1 MSNNNQNNNQ
11 NEEQDNYPQAM
22 IDDPRPKIGI
32 SIGDLNGVGLEV
44 ILKTVVDKRILEL
57 CTPIIYGSSKVV
69 SYHKNIVRLKE
80 VRPFGIR
87 NIEQYKPDA
96 VNVVNCWFEN
106 VRINLGQITPEGGE
120 YALLSLDEATKDLE
134 QGKLD
139 ALVTAPINKE
149 AMQHINFPY
158 MGHTEFLTQRSTK
171 KESVMLM
178 VSRDPDIDSELRIGL
193 VTNHVPISE
202 VAELVTRDRVYA
214 KIKVLEESLRMDFG
228 INKPKIAVLGLNP
241 HAGDNGNIGK
251 EERTAILPA
260 IEQAQKEEILVLG
273 PYPADGFFGSGNY
286 KKFDGILAM
295 YHDQGL
301 VAFKALSFGAGVNYT
316 AGLSF
321 VRTSPDH
328 GTAYDIVGKNVASP
342 ASFRAALFTA
352 IDISRTRKRYLEMHA
367 DPVEQ
372 IDVEKIEDNFEGGK
386 HAHKKGGKDKAK
398 SNNMTIPPKKDRN
411 QDKDKSLKGKNQPP
425 RKEQVAHKKQ
435 PKGKSSKEG
444 VEQQQGNPNKKG
456 QKHLPKS
463 THPKDGE
470 KKQQQPKKQ
479 VSKGD
484 QKQPQQQAKLNEE
497 MPLENEDTR
506 GMHKK
511 HTEKKPSKQHSNKD
525 NQIPKG
531 DNISQE
537 RPQESLPKK
546 EGIPTQDK
554 MLPLEKDVNPNEEI
568 PLENGDT
575 TSVDKQYTA
584 PKTSDWKEAKTHEEK
599 EPVNQVLSE
608 QPNPVIEESTT
619 ELSSLDEDRAD
630 VDQNQQEEN
639 NE

>member
-1 MSNNNQNNNQ
+1 MSNNNNNQ
-11 NEEQDNYPQAM
+11 NEEHNHSPQEM

-87 NIEQYKPDA
+87 SIEQYKPDA

-202 VAELVTRDRVYA
+202 ISELITKDRVYA
-214 KIKVLEESLRMDFG
+214 KIKVLAETLKMDFG

-251 EERTAILPA
+251 EEKDAIIPA

-301 VAFKALSFGAGVNYT
+301 VAFKSLSFGAGVNYT

-321 VRTSPDH
+321 IRTSPDH

-342 ASFRAALFTA
+342 DSFRAALFAA
-352 IDISRTRKRYLEMHA
+352 IDISRTRKRYQEMHA

-386 HAHKKGGKDKAK
+386 GGYKKGGKDKSKA
-398 SNNMTIPPKKDRN
+398 NNMTIPPKKDRS
-411 QDKDKSLKGKNQPP
+411 QDKEYKGKEQGPK
-425 RKEQVAHKKQ
+425 KEQVA
-435 PKGKSSKEG
+435 
-444 VEQQQGNPNKKG
+444 QQQQENPNKKEQQHS
-456 QKHLPKS
+456 QKS
-463 THPKDGE
+463 N
-470 KKQQQPKKQ
+470 QPKAG
-479 VSKGD
+479 GD
-484 QKQPQQQAKLNEE
+484 KQKQEAKEDNKQEQQALEQEQAN
-497 MPLENEDTR
+497 PNDGVTLENGDAVS
-506 GMHKK
+506 MDKK
-511 HTEKKPSKQHSNKD
+511 HTERKPSEQNPNKE
-525 NQIPKG
+525 NQVPKG
-531 DNISQE
+531 DNIPRE
-537 RPQESLPKK
+537 RPQEPLPKK
-546 EGIPTQDK
+546 EDIPSQEE
-554 MLPLEKDVNPNEEI
+554 MPLLENNVNPNEGVA
-568 PLENGDT
+568 LENGDAV
-575 TSVDKQYTA
+575 SMDKKYTER
-584 PKTSDWKEAKTHEEK
+584 KTSDWKGPETKEEQ
-599 EPVNQVLSE
+599 ERVNQLLSE
-608 QPNPVIEESTT
+608 QPSTVVEENTT
-619 ELSSLDEDRAD
+619 ELPKLEENTAE

-639 NE
+639 NEEK